1 MKNKISLVL
10 SVVLLLGALNTKA
23 QKDNKPWSFGFG
35 IEGGIPVGDA
45 RTIYDFNF
53 GATARFSYHVGDG
66 WATFTTGSVFMAPK
80 NLDQGN
86 NLRVGVQIPFK
97 VGYKY
102 KLIGPLF
109 VMGEVGYSA
118 YQFYYQ
124 DSYENTVHSNTG
136 GFTYAPSVGIT
147 KGVFELTAKYESI
160 LVSGGSISHAN
171 LRLGFNF

>member
-23 QKDNKPWSFGFG
+23 QQDNKPWSFGFV
-35 IEGGIPVGDA
+35 IEVGIPVRDA

-118 YQFYYQ
+118 YQF
-124 DSYENTVHSNTG
+124 
-136 GFTYAPSVGIT
+136 
-147 KGVFELTAKYESI
+147 
-160 LVSGGSISHAN
+160 
-171 LRLGFNF
+171 